1 MSGRSGTVSVVVPT
15 YNRPRLVRRA
25 VRSVLDQTYTD
36 LECIVVDSASKTP
49 ANEALSS
56 IADDRL
62 TVVRLPEDRGLQH
75 ARNVAIERATGEY
88 VAFLDDDDVWLPE
101 KLARQVRWIERT
113 GRDGCVTFKRI
124 VDEDGTT
131 EQDEGYISEFR
142 ILLGDVKTQP
152 MSTLVVR
159 RDRVEAVGG
168 FDTVF
173 PFQHEDREFCL
184 RLLDEADLGVLEEP
198 LIEVH
203 REGRAEFPEPR
214 ALARGKQALLSKH
227 RWRVRRYDRR
237 DRWKIRNYNRLELA
251 MSLGYHGHT
260 AAWARAFLR
269 ALCPPVLSPSHYAF
283 CLAVVVRRWVDGVR

>member
-1 MSGRSGTVSVVVPT
+1 VSVVVPT

-25 VRSVLDQTYTD
+25 VQSILDQTYSD
-36 LECIVVDSASKTP
+36 LECIVVDSASETP
-49 ANEALSS
+49 ATDALSP

-62 TVVRLPEDRGLQH
+62 AVVRLSEDRGHHH

-124 VDEDGTT
+124 VDEDGTM
-131 EQDEGYISEFR
+131 EQDEGYICEFR
-142 ILLGDVKTQP
+142 VLLGDVKTQP
-152 MSTLVVR
+152 TSTLVVR
-159 RDRVEAVGG
+159 RDCVEAVGG
-168 FDTVF
+168 FDTDF

-184 RLLDEADLGVLEEP
+184 RLLDRADLGVLKQP

-203 REGRAEFPEPR
+203 REGRAEFPEPKALASGKR
-214 ALARGKQALLSKH
+214 ALMTKH
-227 RWRVRRYDRR
+227 GWRVRRYGWR
-237 DRWKIRNYNRLELA
+237 DRWRIRNYNRLELA

-260 AAWARAFLR
+260 LAWARSFLQ
-269 ALCPPVLSPSHYAF
+269 ALWPPVLSFSHYAF
-283 CLAVVVRRWVDGVR
+283 CLAVVARRWRDRVR

>member
-1 MSGRSGTVSVVVPT
+1 VSVIVPT
-15 YNRPRLVRRA
+15 YNRPRLVGRA

-36 LECIVVDSASKTP
+36 LECIVVDSASETP
-49 ANEALSS
+49 ATEALSS
-56 IADDRL
+56 ITDDRL
-62 TVVRLPEDRGLQH
+62 TVVRLSEDRGRQH

-88 VAFLDDDDVWLPE
+88 VAFLDDDDVWLSE
-101 KLARQVRWIERT
+101 KLAHQVHWIERK

-124 VDEDGTT
+124 VDEDGTI

-142 ILLGDVKTQP
+142 VLLGDVKTQP

-159 RDRVEAVGG
+159 RDCVEVVGG
-168 FDTVF
+168 FDTDF

-184 RLLDEADLGVLEEP
+184 RLLDQADLGVLKKP

-214 ALARGKQALLSKH
+214 VLARGKQALLIKH
-227 RWRVRRYDRR
+227 RWRVQRYDRR
-237 DRWKIRNYNRLELA
+237 DRWKILNYNLLELG

-260 AAWARAFLR
+260 VAWAWTFLW
-269 ALCPPVLSPSHYAF
+269 ALWPPVLSPSHYAF
-283 CLAVVVRRWVDGVR
+283 CLAVVARRWIDDVR

>member
-1 MSGRSGTVSVVVPT
+1 VSGQSGTVSVIVPT
-15 YNRPRLVRRA
+15 YNRPRLVGRA

-36 LECIVVDSASKTP
+36 LECIVVDSASETP
-49 ANEALSS
+49 ATEALSS
-56 IADDRL
+56 ITDDRL
-62 TVVRLPEDRGLQH
+62 TVVRLSEDRGLQH

-101 KLARQVRWIERT
+101 KLAHQVRWIERK

-124 VDEDGTT
+124 VDEDGTI

-142 ILLGDVKTQP
+142 VLLGDVKTQP
-152 MSTLVVR
+152 MSTLLVR
-159 RDRVEAVGG
+159 RDCVEAVGG
-168 FDTVF
+168 FDTDF

-184 RLLDEADLGVLEEP
+184 RLLDQADLGVLEEP

-214 ALARGKQALLSKH
+214 ALACGKRALLTKH
-227 RWRVRRYDRR
+227 RWRVRQYDRQ
-237 DRWKIRNYNRLELA
+237 DRWKILNYNFLELA

-260 AAWARAFLR
+260 VAWACTFLW
-269 ALCPPVLSPSHYAF
+269 ALWPPVLSLSQYAF
-283 CLAVVVRRWVDGVR
+283 CLAVVARRWVDGVR